1 VQQGGSLTL
10 AGQLGIDGN
19 TVTGGSG
26 GSGGAPTGSAAAGT
40 AGGAGSAFG
49 AAMFLQGSGTLT
61 FAPGA
66 RQTQVVADGIADQT
80 GSGGTG
86 NNAGSWGLVLNG
98 AGTLLLLGVHTY
110 SGGTAIASGTLEL
123 GFRGS
128 VAGNVTFMGAGAA
141 LQFDQSVSQ
150 IGGDIVRAAPGNA
163 IDLRYQ
169 LFTSG
174 EHAVWQQ
181 TAGQSGTLTLLD
193 GSGAVLANLNL
204 VGRYATSQ
212 FITASDAA
220 AGTSIFLQQPQNPGP
235 PGNSTADMIMT
246 DGNGDYEIYDIGG
259 NAILAAYLLGQ
270 APPPLTF
277 VGLGTFQAG
286 DTSDM
291 MLRSAST
298 GAFEVYD
305 IANNNITGAAALGT
319 VGLNWQ
325 VAGFGNFSS
334 LGETDMILRDGS
346 SGGFQVYDIK
356 NNQIT
361 ASAFMGAVGLDWQF
375 SGVGN
380 FSGRGES
387 DMLLRNASNGGLE
400 VYNISNNQITGAAFI
415 GTVGLDWQFSGV
427 GNFSGVPGE
436 TDLLLRNVNTGGLE
450 VYDINNNQITGAAFI
465 GTVGLDW
472 QFAGI
477 APIQAPGTS
486 DLVLRNANTGQFQV
500 YNIANNQITGSAS
513 LGQVGLDW
521 QLGGFAPATSAA
533 AGVSDADDHASRLVQ
548 AMSSFSPDAGP
559 SPGVTA
565 LEPQNLQAA
574 QMLAAPFGS
583 HA

>member
-1 VQQGGSLTL
+1 
-10 AGQLGIDGN
+10 
-19 TVTGGSG
+19 
-26 GSGGAPTGSAAAGT
+26 
-40 AGGAGSAFG
+40 
-49 AAMFLQGSGTLT
+49 
-61 FAPGA
+61 
-66 RQTQVVADGIADQT
+66 
-80 GSGGTG
+80 
-86 NNAGSWGLVLNG
+86 
-98 AGTLLLLGVHTY
+98 
-110 SGGTAIASGTLEL
+110 
-123 GFRGS
+123 

-270 APPPLTF
+270 APPPLSF

-305 IANNNITGAAALGT
+305 ISNNNITGAAALGT

-346 SGGFQVYDIK
+346 SGGLQVYDIN

-387 DMLLRNASNGGLE
+387 DMLLRNANTGGLE
-400 VYNISNNQITGAAFI
+400 VYDISNNQITGAAFI

-450 VYDINNNQITGAAFI
+450 VYDINNNQITGAAFL
-465 GTVGLDW
+465 GMVGLDW
-472 QFAGI
+472 QFAGV
-477 APIQAPGTS
+477 APIQAAGAS
-486 DLVLRNANTGQFQV
+486 DLCCATPTPANSRSTTSPTIRSPAPPAWGRSGW
-500 YNIANNQITGSAS
+500 IGSSAAS
-513 LGQVGLDW
+513 LPRHRPQREYQTPMITRRDW
-521 QLGGFAPATSAA
+521 SRRCRRSRPMPAPPLGSPRSSRKISKPRRCSQRPSAA
-533 AGVSDADDHASRLVQ
+533 TLKQHRR
-548 AMSSFSPDAGP
+548 
-559 SPGVTA
+559 
-565 LEPQNLQAA
+565 
-574 QMLAAPFGS
+574 
-583 HA
+583 